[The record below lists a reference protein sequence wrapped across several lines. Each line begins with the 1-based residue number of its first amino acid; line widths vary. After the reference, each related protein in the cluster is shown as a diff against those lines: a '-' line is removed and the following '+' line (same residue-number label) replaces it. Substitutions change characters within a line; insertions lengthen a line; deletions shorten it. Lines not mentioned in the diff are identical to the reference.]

1 LQVLKSWNDRLE
13 MSERDIP
20 LQQVRACAEI
30 AKMCTDPNQV
40 NRPFAHRIIEMLE
53 LGSADKFDEAG
64 ASTSL
69 VAQVLLIT
77 KLIQYYLL

>member
-1 LQVLKSWNDRLE
+1 
-13 MSERDIP
+13 
-20 LQQVRACAEI
+20 
-30 AKMCTDPNQV
+30 MCTDPNQV

-77 KLIQYYLL
+77 KLIQYYLLWDLDHLYFNFFLLAILDEVNSSLKWHF

>member
-1 LQVLKSWNDRLE
+1 

-53 LGSADKFDEAG
+53 LGSADKLFDEAG